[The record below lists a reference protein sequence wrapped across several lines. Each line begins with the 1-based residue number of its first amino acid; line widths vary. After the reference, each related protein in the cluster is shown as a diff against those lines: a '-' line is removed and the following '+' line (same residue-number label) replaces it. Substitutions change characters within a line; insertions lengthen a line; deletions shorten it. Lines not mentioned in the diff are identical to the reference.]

1 MERPIFKPIGTPTEQ
16 LDTPTL
22 VVDLDALAHNIET
35 VHSFFRDREAKLR
48 PHVEAHGCPGIAH
61 RQLASAGTVGGVS
74 VSTVG
79 EAEVFAQAGITDI
92 TVANEVVTAQ
102 KIARLCALA
111 QSCRVT
117 VAVDNSRV
125 VERTALAARD
135 AGVVIGAL
143 VDVHTRLERC
153 GVAPGE
159 PAVALARQVH
169 EADGLRFAGL
179 MTYEGAILT
188 EDSDERAAESRACV
202 QRLLDTREMVERAG
216 IGVETVSAGGTH
228 NYDVVGDMAGV
239 TEVPA
244 GSYALLDYRYSFRR
258 PELKQAARVLT
269 TVMSRP
275 EEDRAFLDCG
285 QKAIGIDTGLPAV
298 EDIDGAEI
306 ARMSAEHGFLMLE
319 PEARDSVDLGD
330 KVWLTPWE
338 IGTTANIYDY
348 VNGVRGGK
356 LEVVWDVS
364 ARGRYR

>member
-22 VVDLDALAHNIET
+22 VVDLDDLDHNIET
-35 VHSFFRDREAKLR
+35 VNSFFREREAKLR
-48 PHVEAHGCPGIAH
+48 PHVEAHGCPAIAH
-61 RQLASAGTVGGVS
+61 RQLASAGTVGGIS

-79 EAEVFAQAGITDI
+79 EAEVFAQAGISDI
-92 TVANEVVTAQ
+92 TVANEVVTTQ

-111 QSCRVT
+111 RSCRVT
-117 VAVDNSRV
+117 VAVDNARV
-125 VERTALAARD
+125 AERTSKAAVE
-135 AGVVIGAL
+135 AGVVLGVL
-143 VDVHTRLERC
+143 VEVHTRLERC

-159 PAVALARQVH
+159 PAVALARQAH

-179 MTYEGAILT
+179 MTYEGAILN
-188 EDSDERAAESRACV
+188 DDADERATESRASV

-216 IGVETVSAGGTH
+216 IAVETVSAGGTH

-244 GSYALLDYRYSFRR
+244 GSYALLDYRYAFRR
-258 PELKQAARVLT
+258 PELKQAARVLA

-275 EEDRAFLDCG
+275 QDDRAFLDCG
-285 QKAIGIDTGLPAV
+285 QKAIGADAGLPAL
-298 EDIDGAEI
+298 EDIEGAEI
-306 ARMSAEHGFLMLE
+306 ARMSAEHGFMMLE

-330 KVWLTPWE
+330 KVWLTPYE

-348 VNGVRGGK
+348 VNAVRDGK